1 MATQSAIDALI
12 DKQGITELIY
22 RLARSID
29 RCDAALLKSLFHSD
43 ATDDHGSFQGT
54 AADFIPW
61 VMGVLGTM
69 HRTQHVIGNI
79 LIELDRD
86 SATSETYFV
95 AHHVIPRDNGE
106 VLMLAAGRYLDR
118 FERRDGQWKFSH
130 RHAVYDW
137 SSTAAATDIWNRDE
151 PGATVFGARGTGDAS
166 YANHPTHRHAPT
178 LQHAH

>member
-1 MATQSAIDALI
+1 MATQSAIDTLI
-12 DKQGITELIY
+12 DKQTITELIY

-29 RCDAALLKSLFHSD
+29 RCDADLLGSLFHPD
-43 ATDDHGSFQGT
+43 ATDDHGSFVGT

-69 HRTQHVIGNI
+69 ERTQHVIGNI
-79 LIELDRD
+79 LIDLDGD
-86 SATSETYFV
+86 SAASETYFV
-95 AHHVIPRDNGE
+95 AHHVIAREDGE

-137 SSTAAATDIWNRDE
+137 SSTAPASDIWNRGE
-151 PGATVFGARGTGDAS
+151 PGATVFGARGTADAS
-166 YANHPTHRHAPT
+166 YANHPARRPAPV